1 MQYSTGRCF
10 FVSVGLSA
18 VRLEVSAMKPFT
30 TVAIAIFTIVAVV
43 HLFRILLGWEVIIH
57 GIVIPMWA
65 SYLGLVIAGGL
76 AFLLWRESR

>member
-1 MQYSTGRCF
+1 
-10 FVSVGLSA
+10 
-18 VRLEVSAMKPFT
+18 MKPFT
-30 TVAIAIFTIVAVV
+30 SLAIAIFTIVAVV
-43 HLFRILLGWEVIIH
+43 HLLRILLGWEVIIH